1 MFTCDWIMTFFS
13 GFYSKDSLLSF
24 GILDN
29 VMVDGWSAVQRV
41 AIALLRLHEDSL
53 MKAKDIGQIS
63 SFINYLRCS
72 EDEYAQ
78 DLLLYASEEL
88 LPNEIE

>member
-1 MFTCDWIMTFFS
+1 MCDWIMTFFT
-13 GFYSKDSLLSF
+13 GFYLKNSFLSF

-29 VMVDGWSAVQRV
+29 VMVDGWSALQRV
-41 AIALLRLHEDSL
+41 SIALLRLHEESL

-63 SFINYLRCS
+63 SFMNYLRCS
-72 EDEYAQ
+72 EYEYAP
-78 DLLLYASEEL
+78 DLLLHASEEL